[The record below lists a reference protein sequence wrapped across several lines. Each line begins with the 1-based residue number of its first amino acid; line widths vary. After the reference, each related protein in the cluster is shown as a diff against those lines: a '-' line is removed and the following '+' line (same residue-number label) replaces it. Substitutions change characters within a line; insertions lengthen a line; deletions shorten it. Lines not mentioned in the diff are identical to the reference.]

1 MTDFWKSQLTHCTRG
16 QGQVHQTRIVSQN
29 VYYSVSVTVAR
40 TTQAWPAVQVLTDPE
55 LGAEEDDEDGGDP
68 GEAGQEDDEQQQRAA
83 HSGQD
88 NKLM

>member
-1 MTDFWKSQLTHCTRG
+1 M
-16 QGQVHQTRIVSQN
+16 
-29 VYYSVSVTVAR
+29 
-40 TTQAWPAVQVLTDPE
+40 QVLTDPE

-68 GEAGQEDDEQQQRAA
+68 GEAGQEDDEKQQRAV

>member
-1 MTDFWKSQLTHCTRG
+1 MTSSAG
-16 QGQVHQTRIVSQN
+16 
-29 VYYSVSVTVAR
+29 
-40 TTQAWPAVQVLTDPE
+40 TDPE

-68 GEAGQEDDEQQQRAA
+68 GEAGQEDDEKQQRAV